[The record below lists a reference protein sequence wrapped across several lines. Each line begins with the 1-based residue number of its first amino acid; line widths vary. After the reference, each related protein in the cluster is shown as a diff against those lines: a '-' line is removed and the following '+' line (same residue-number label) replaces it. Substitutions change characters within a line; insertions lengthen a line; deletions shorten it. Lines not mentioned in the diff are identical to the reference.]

1 MPNRIRGA
9 VAQHSPAAR
18 WNAAAWVA
26 AALLAMLDA
35 RLAALPLGAFAAAC
49 LAAAFSPGSGFFLPV
64 ISRGSGGRRAVAL
77 TFDDGPD
84 PLTTPALLKLLRR
97 HRVAATFFVIGQRAA
112 RYPELVRAMVAEGH
126 GIGNHSFRHDLLGAL
141 RSAHTMAAE
150 IDATQRVLKT
160 LGVEPLAYRPPMGIT
175 SPRLRRAMAGSGML
189 VVNFSCRAWDG
200 GNRRMGGLA
209 GRLLKRVRPNDIVLL
224 HENLPDPSRLASWER
239 EIDLVLKGIADR
251 GLAVVP
257 LAELIGREV
266 MRVEQG
272 AEGIQGVEG
281 SRGQG
286 VEGKD
291 PGSRIQDAG

>member
-1 MPNRIRGA
+1 MPNRFRDV

-64 ISRGSGGRRAVAL
+64 ISRGSGARRVVAL

-84 PLTTPALLKLLRR
+84 PLTTPTLLKLLRR
-97 HRVAATFFVIGQRAA
+97 HRVEATFFVIGQRAA

-126 GIGNHSFRHDLLGAL
+126 GIGNHSFRHDVLGAL
-141 RSAHTMAAE
+141 RSAQTMAAE
-150 IDATQRVLKT
+150 IDATQRVLKA

-224 HENLPDPSRLASWER
+224 HENLPDPARCASWER
-239 EIDLVLKGIADR
+239 EIDLVLKGIVDK

-266 MRVEQG
+266 MRVEHG
-272 AEGIQGVEG
+272 GEGIQGVEG

-286 VEGKD
+286 EG
-291 PGSRIQDAG
+291 R